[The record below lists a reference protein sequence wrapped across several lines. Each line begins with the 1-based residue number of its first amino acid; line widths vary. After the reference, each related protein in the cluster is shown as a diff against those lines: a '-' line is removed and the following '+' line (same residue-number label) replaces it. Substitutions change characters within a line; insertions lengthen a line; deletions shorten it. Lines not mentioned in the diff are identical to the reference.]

1 MIVEDLKSILNN
13 DNYMYAYKIYM
24 LEYSK
29 ETGRLLQYSEIK
41 LSHSYTENYLYCMLF
56 FKFHFILLIHIYGV
70 LYIYIY
76 TFTYAHWPHKEIE
89 NNSNLI

>member
-1 MIVEDLKSILNN
+1 
-13 DNYMYAYKIYM
+13 MYAYKIYM

-56 FKFHFILLIHIYGV
+56 LKFHFILLIHIYGM
-70 LYIYIY
+70 LYIYIYIY
-76 TFTYAHWPHKEIE
+76 TFTYAHWPHKETE